1 MLKNKK
7 TSALAFILLIL
18 VVPIFTAALVH
29 ESKLRAIDLN
39 NDITNETFNKPKTA
53 DGPPLS
59 YIAIN
64 RNATAI
70 YRLFESV
77 NFTID
82 TFGFSDIDYVLMQ
95 IDFSDGT
102 MLTYPMVLS
111 SLNKYSYEYK
121 PRYDA
126 PLGFQNVSFLLY
138 NITDTLLNAHTTYS
152 NITILT
158 NYMAITNNTEYYI
171 GDDLYAEFT
180 VNDFGTF
187 QFDWNL
193 TLVDSLI
200 EVSQQNITNFE
211 YNSVQLTYKIS
222 NQTFFDRVNQFFYI
236 KLNMTDK
243 VSGITKAAYTPFKV
257 LNTNPD
263 IIASSLVITPPEVF
277 RVEEF
282 EISINITD
290 VEDLPKD
297 LFVSVSITDSEG
309 NDVTTLELDHN
320 FDTNFSAQYY
330 IRRNK
335 PQGVYSLE
343 ISALDQDGGTSTF
356 TTTLT
361 VKNNLPEIHSYEIN
375 GLSMNQG
382 ISVLYGKNL
391 VFSFNVS
398 DVENVAYV
406 KVALLDENN
415 EWYNITREY
424 NGEETK
430 IIIRTI
436 DLITGVWYV
445 YIYAIDFDGGA
456 TSLTDDY
463 DKAPQGLTIIPD
475 VLSDYIPWIV
485 FIIGMLLG
493 ILAGAGIVYRRFKT
507 KFGESKG
514 QTPKQKEDSS
524 KQPSRKKK
532 EKPSLPSEKSE
543 EKDIDE
549 IPSEDRK
556 ESVPRRKIKRK
567 L

>member
-1 MLKNKK
+1 MGRNKK
-7 TSALAFILLIL
+7 INVIAFILLIL
-18 VVPIFTAALVH
+18 VIPIFTVVLVH
-29 ESKLRAIDLN
+29 ESRSPELDLN
-39 NDITNETFNKPKTA
+39 GETTKDFNPKTA

-64 RNATAI
+64 RNATKI

-82 TFGFSDIDYVLMQ
+82 AFGFSDIDYVLMQ

-102 MLTYPMVLS
+102 TQNYPMELS
-111 SLNKYSYEYK
+111 SLNKFSYEYK
-121 PRYDA
+121 PPYDA
-126 PLGFQNVSFLLY
+126 PLGFQIVSFLLY

-152 NITILT
+152 NFTIIT
-158 NYMAITNNTEYYI
+158 NYMGNTNNTEYYI

-180 VNDFGTF
+180 VNDFGAF

-193 TLVDSLI
+193 TLVDNII
-200 EVSQQNITNFE
+200 ESNQKNITNFD
-211 YNSVQLTYKIS
+211 YNAVQLTYQIM
-222 NQTFFDRVNQFFYI
+222 NETFFDQVNQFFYI

-243 VSGITKAAYTPFKV
+243 ISGRTKSAYVPFKV
-257 LNTNPD
+257 LNSNPNID
-263 IIASSLVITPPEVF
+263 EASLIITPPEVF
-277 RVEEF
+277 RVEDF
-282 EISINITD
+282 EISINVTD
-290 VEDLPKD
+290 IEHQSKD
-297 LFVSVSITDSEG
+297 LLVNLLIKDSQG
-309 NDVTTLELDHN
+309 NEVTTLQLDHN
-320 FDTNFSAQYY
+320 SENNFSTQYY

-335 PQGVYSLE
+335 PQGIYTLE
-343 ISALDQDGGTSTF
+343 ISATDQNGGTSMF

-361 VKNNLPEIHSYEIN
+361 VKNNPPEIHSFEIN

-398 DVENVAYV
+398 DVENVAYI

-424 NGEETK
+424 IGEETR
-430 IIIRTI
+430 ITIRTI
-436 DLITGVWYV
+436 DLISGVWYV
-445 YIYAIDFDGGA
+445 YIYAIDFDGA
-456 TSLTDDY
+456 VTSLTDDY

-475 VLSDYIPWIV
+475 VLSGYLPWIV
-485 FIIGMLLG
+485 FIIGVLIG
-493 ILAGAGIVYRRFKT
+493 ILAGAGIVYRRFKS
-507 KFGESKG
+507 KFGESKVPS
-514 QTPKQKEDSS
+514 PKQKDVTP
-524 KQPSRKKK
+524 KQPSRKKR
-532 EKPSLPSEKSE
+532 EKPVLPSEGSE

-549 IPSEDRK
+549 VTSEDDK